1 LKNYFQQNID
11 VSHEVERLEK
21 QKDKISNELKS
32 LEMAILKDPK
42 TNKSVR
48 ISLCNKEKVL
58 TFYKL
63 F

>member
-1 LKNYFQQNID
+1 
-11 VSHEVERLEK
+11 
-21 QKDKISNELKS
+21 
-32 LEMAILKDPK
+32 MAILKDPK

-63 F
+63 FQSKMFDLKEKLSKTEDQINLFKNA

>member
-1 LKNYFQQNID
+1 
-11 VSHEVERLEK
+11 VERLEK